1 MMDFE
6 FSNAHKVINGEEVC
20 FTDLLNTILA
30 FIKMIIKGEFKEL
43 SNIL

>member
-6 FSNAHKVINGEEVC
+6 FSNAHKVIGDEEVC
-20 FTDLLNTILA
+20 FTDLLNTILT